1 MWQKFLYLVVLC
13 SSVSAQC
20 FFYSYIDPC
29 NQTTI
34 KESYSLQED
43 DSGGF
48 QVTYYN
54 RTRYFT
60 FEQVLNGELEAW
72 AESVYND
79 FEDLFPCAVR
89 VAEEV
94 LSSVIA
100 SGVASQFSKTD
111 DISVDASQVN
121 YAIQSTTR
129 DSLTG
134 KWITSFN
141 SVYTKESFDGGRTH
155 DGNFNF
161 TDDLRKGSITYGQG
175 FKFKAKKQNVQW
187 NGTVLAFE
195 TFEGWD
201 WLASVSY
208 AKSLQKPM
216 SEAIVLAAT
225 YGNVSEYN
233 FANVSIVY
241 GITYPFKFRNAD
253 LLISNYMAYTLL
265 RYYDG
270 NNRGE
275 RYLLLRS
282 PIIMFPTIS
291 MDWKVGQAFK
301 LNLGFSMGINTVV
314 NDYGER
320 SKTYSLLFGTYF

>member
-1 MWQKFLYLVVLC
+1 MWQKLIYLVLLC
-13 SSVSAQC
+13 STISAQS

-89 VAEEV
+89 VAEEI

-100 SGVASQFSKTD
+100 SSAASQFSKTD
-111 DISVDASQVN
+111 DISVDAGQMN

-134 KWITSFN
+134 DWITSFN
-141 SVYTKESFDGGRTH
+141 SVYTSESFDGSRTH

-161 TDDLRKGSITYGQG
+161 TDDLRKGSVTYGQG
-175 FKFKAKKQNVQW
+175 FKFKAKKQNVQI
-187 NGTVLAFE
+187 NGTGLAFE

-201 WLASVSY
+201 WLASISY
-208 AKSLQKPM
+208 AK
-216 SEAIVLAAT
+216 I
-225 YGNVSEYN
+225 
-233 FANVSIVY
+233 
-241 GITYPFKFRNAD
+241 
-253 LLISNYMAYTLL
+253 
-265 RYYDG
+265 
-270 NNRGE
+270 
-275 RYLLLRS
+275 
-282 PIIMFPTIS
+282 PT
-291 MDWKVGQAFK
+291 
-301 LNLGFSMGINTVV
+301 
-314 NDYGER
+314 
-320 SKTYSLLFGTYF
+320 KTIG